1 MSKNKLRHKAEIR
14 KKGSYPRRTSKR
26 IKEEIK
32 QSFREHWI
40 YKIFKFLKGGKNGK

>member
-1 MSKNKLRHKAEIR
+1 MPKNKLRQKV
-14 KKGSYPRRTSKR
+14 GQRRTSKR

-40 YKIFKFLKGGKNGK
+40 YKIFKFFKGGNSGK